1 MRVLCFVFMFFVGS
15 VHSNGLPSIFTH
27 VNTPEGGSFIY
38 GSPDSKITNEFWRM
52 CNASLYT
59 QAMEEFADLDLGT
72 ASRAAALGTAMAPLQ
87 RVQCP
92 MVHDN
97 SMGAELLYVDCVFVR
112 LFSTNHMTRTGAIA
126 PKIKSLAA
134 NRALPVQLTRSNFN
148 LV

>member
-1 MRVLCFVFMFFVGS
+1 
-15 VHSNGLPSIFTH
+15 
-27 VNTPEGGSFIY
+27 
-38 GSPDSKITNEFWRM
+38 M

-59 QAMEEFADLDLGT
+59 QAMEEFANLDLGT
-72 ASRAAALGTAMAPLQ
+72 ASCAAALGTAMAPLQ